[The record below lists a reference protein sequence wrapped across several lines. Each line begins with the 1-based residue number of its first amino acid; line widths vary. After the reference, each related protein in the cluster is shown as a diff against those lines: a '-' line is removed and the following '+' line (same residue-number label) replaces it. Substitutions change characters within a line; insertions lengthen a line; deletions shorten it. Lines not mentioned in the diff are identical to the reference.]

1 MPATAVPTPAPAQED
16 WLSAP
21 PRPSFPSLPS
31 LPSLSPAQRMQA
43 LDALERRYPGLWR
56 AGQLGQAARLP
67 VCPCGHAAL
76 AAELPGGGW
85 PLGAL
90 SELLLAESG
99 VGELRLLRPA
109 LQALAAQGRALALVG
124 APHVPNAAGLAAWG
138 LPAQRLYWVRAGRGA
153 DLTWAAEQIL
163 RSQAF
168 GGVLLWLPGA
178 RPETIRRLQVLAQ
191 AGDAAV
197 WVMRPAAAQRE
208 SSPAV
213 LRLLLSPLP
222 GNALSIAFHKRRGPL
237 REVPLVLPLGG
248 MEAVPSGLAA
258 ALAEAAPGQP
268 EAAAEPGAP
277 APAVVRQGAVPAAV
291 A

>member
-1 MPATAVPTPAPAQED
+1 MIAQSHAMAPA
-16 WLSAP
+16 AP
-21 PRPSFPSLPS
+21 EGSFPAAAQVPPS
-31 LPSLSPAQRMQA
+31 PPSPADRQHA
-43 LDALERRYPGLWR
+43 LHALERRYPGLWR
-56 AGQLGQAARLP
+56 AGQLGQAGSLP

-76 AAELPGGGW
+76 AGELPGGGW

-90 SELLLAESG
+90 SELLLADCG

-109 LQALAAQGRALALVG
+109 LQALAAQGRQLALVG

-138 LPAQRLYWVRAGRGA
+138 LPAQRLYWVRSACPA
-153 DLTWAAEQIL
+153 DLSWAAEQIL

-168 GGVLLWLPGA
+168 GGVLAWLPAA

-222 GNALSIAFHKRRGPL
+222 GNALSIVFHKRRGPV
-237 REVPLVLPLGG
+237 REAPLVLPLGG
-248 MEAVPSGLAA
+248 METVPSGLAVQA
-258 ALAEAAPGQP
+258 GPAVPVSDSVRPALASAPARVAAPT
-268 EAAAEPGAP
+268 AAA
-277 APAVVRQGAVPAAV
+277 
-291 A
+291 